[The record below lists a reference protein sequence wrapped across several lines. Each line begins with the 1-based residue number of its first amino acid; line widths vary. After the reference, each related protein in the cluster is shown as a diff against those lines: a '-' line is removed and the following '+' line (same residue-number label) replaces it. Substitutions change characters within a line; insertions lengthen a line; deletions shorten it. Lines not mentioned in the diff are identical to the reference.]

1 MCRNI
6 YTILIVYIYFL
17 HILSEQD
24 MRECLIY
31 FSNVPNLCIIMWS
44 SCIFTKK
51 INMYFWYSL
60 FVYTYGKGG
69 CICAQL
75 HMMFVTIR
83 GSTAIAW
90 FNQSGK
96 NLLFLGKMYH
106 FFTKFCLKSSRK
118 SVGILFLGVWKILIC

>member
-1 MCRNI
+1 MPYLFLKCAQFVYYYVVVVYFHEKNKHVFFG
-6 YTILIVYIYFL
+6 ILYSMYI
-17 HILSEQD
+17 
-24 MRECLIY
+24 
-31 FSNVPNLCIIMWS
+31 
-44 SCIFTKK
+44 
-51 INMYFWYSL
+51 
-60 FVYTYGKGG
+60 VYTYGKGG

-118 SVGILFLGVWKILIC
+118 SVGILFLGFGKS

>member
-1 MCRNI
+1 MPYLFLKCAQF
-6 YTILIVYIYFL
+6 VYYYVVVYF
-17 HILSEQD
+17 HEKNKHVFFGIFF
-24 MRECLIY
+24 I
-31 FSNVPNLCIIMWS
+31 CI
-44 SCIFTKK
+44 
-51 INMYFWYSL
+51 
-60 FVYTYGKGG
+60 YTYGKGG

-118 SVGILFLGVWKILIC
+118 SVGILFWGGLENLNMLMNKVG